1 MSNSGAKWLAS
12 QLLCVFLAGG
22 REARDLSGR
31 EWSMGRQSWR
41 RVIWSILILSMVG
54 CGASSQPGK
63 GVPNVRILNV
73 SYDPTREFYR
83 EFNEAFAGYWLK
95 AKGQRVEVEQ
105 SHGGAGK
112 QARAVMNGLEADVLT
127 LAIGYDI
134 DVMAE
139 KTQLLPAQWQ
149 ERLPHQSAPYTS
161 TIVFLVR
168 RGNPKNVRDW
178 GDLAR
183 EDLEIITPNPK
194 TSGGARW
201 NYLAA
206 WGYRVIQEL
215 GGLEKVKD
223 ATPEEREKA
232 NQVAR
237 EFIGN
242 FFRKVPVLDSGARG
256 ATSTFLQR
264 GIGDVLLTWENEAYM
279 AMKEAGEG
287 EVEIVI
293 PSISILA
300 TPPVTLVDRYAD
312 KHGTREVAE
321 AYLKYLYSEEG
332 QSLASKHFFR
342 PVSGA
347 AARRAPSEAGDKIEL
362 FQLEEVF
369 GDWKTA
375 QKTHFDDGGSFD
387 QLYQPEK

>member
-1 MSNSGAKWLAS
+1 M
-12 QLLCVFLAGG
+12 V
-22 REARDLSGR
+22 
-31 EWSMGRQSWR
+31 
-41 RVIWSILILSMVG
+41 WSILSVSMVG
-54 CGASSQPGK
+54 CGAPSQPGD
-63 GVPNVRILNV
+63 GVPNIRILNV

-83 EFNEAFAGYWLK
+83 EFNEAFAGHWLK
-95 AKGQRVEVEQ
+95 TKGQRVEVEQ

-112 QARAVMNGLEADVLT
+112 QARAVMDGLEADVLT

-215 GGLEKVKD
+215 GGLQKLKD
-223 ATPEEREKA
+223 ATPEEWDNA

-237 EFIGN
+237 VFIGTV
-242 FFRKVPVLDSGARG
+242 FRKVPVLDSGARG

-293 PSISILA
+293 PSLSILA
-300 TPPVTLVDRYAD
+300 TPPVKVVDRYVD
-312 KHGTREVAE
+312 QHGTREVAE
-321 AYLKYLYSEEG
+321 AYLNYLYSDAG
-332 QSLASKHFFR
+332 QSLARKHFFR
-342 PVSGA
+342 PVSGPT
-347 AARRAPSEAGDKIEL
+347 ARRAPSEAGEKMEL
-362 FQLEEVF
+362 FQLEEIF

-375 QKTHFDDGGSFD
+375 QKAHFDDGGFFD

>member
-1 MSNSGAKWLAS
+1 M
-12 QLLCVFLAGG
+12 V
-22 REARDLSGR
+22 
-31 EWSMGRQSWR
+31 
-41 RVIWSILILSMVG
+41 WSILSVSMVG
-54 CGASSQPGK
+54 CGAPSQPGD
-63 GVPNVRILNV
+63 GVPNIRILNV

-83 EFNEAFAGYWLK
+83 EFNEAFAGHWLK
-95 AKGQRVEVEQ
+95 TKGQRVEVEQ

-112 QARAVMNGLEADVLT
+112 QARAVMDGLEADVLT

-215 GGLEKVKD
+215 GGLQKLKD
-223 ATPEEREKA
+223 ATPEEWDNA

-237 EFIGN
+237 VFIGTV
-242 FFRKVPVLDSGARG
+242 FRKVPVLDSGARG

-293 PSISILA
+293 PSLSILA
-300 TPPVTLVDRYAD
+300 TPPVTVVDRYVD
-312 KHGTREVAE
+312 QHGTREVAE
-321 AYLKYLYSEEG
+321 AYLNYLYSDAG
-332 QSLASKHFFR
+332 QSLARKHFFR
-342 PVSGA
+342 PVSGPT
-347 AARRAPSEAGDKIEL
+347 ARRAPSEAGEKMEL
-362 FQLEEVF
+362 FQLEEIF

-375 QKTHFDDGGSFD
+375 QKAHFDDGGFFD

>member
-1 MSNSGAKWLAS
+1 ML
-12 QLLCVFLAGG
+12 
-22 REARDLSGR
+22 
-31 EWSMGRQSWR
+31 
-41 RVIWSILILSMVG
+41 WSILILSTVG
-54 CGASSQPGK
+54 CGASSKPGE
-63 GVPNVRILNV
+63 GVPSVRILNV

-83 EFNEAFAGYWLK
+83 EFNESFARYWLET
-95 AKGQRVEVEQ
+95 KGQRVEVEQ

-112 QARAVMNGLEADVLT
+112 QARAVMDGLEADVLT

-139 KTQLLPAQWQ
+139 KTNLLPADWQ
-149 ERLPHQSAPYTS
+149 ERLPHESAPYTS

-178 GDLAR
+178 GDLSR

-206 WGYRVIQEL
+206 WGYRVIEEL
-215 GGLEKVKD
+215 GGLQKVKD
-223 ATPEEREKA
+223 ATPEDRAKA
-232 NQVAR
+232 DQVAR

-242 FFRKVPVLDSGARG
+242 LFRKVPVLDSGARG

-279 AMKEAGEG
+279 AIQEAGVG
-287 EVEIVI
+287 DVEIVV

-300 TPPVTLVDRYAD
+300 SPPVTVVDQYAER
-312 KHGTREVAE
+312 HGTRAVAE
-321 AYLKYLYSEEG
+321 AYLNYLYSEEG
-332 QSLASKHFFR
+332 QKLASKHFFR

-362 FQLEEVF
+362 FKLEDIF